1 MRIRGDDNARGLSSV
16 GPALFSFFLAAV
28 AAYAVVSASSWS
40 AKAALFPLVM
50 GIPLLVL
57 ALVQLILDLRGKTAP
72 ADGPAMDL
80 APSADVAPEVA
91 RRRTLL
97 IFAWM
102 AAFIVL
108 VFLVGFPLAV
118 PLFMFSYLV
127 LQSAAGWWRSL
138 ALTAAA
144 WGFFYGLFERLLHI
158 PFGTGLIQTWL
169 GL

>member
-1 MRIRGDDNARGLSSV
+1 MRISAASV
-16 GPALFSFFLAAV
+16 FSLFLAAV
-28 AAYAVVSASSWS
+28 AAYAVVSASAWPV
-40 AKAALFPLVM
+40 KAALFPMVM

-57 ALVQLILDLRGKTAP
+57 ALVQLILDLRGKTGP
-72 ADGPAMDL
+72 AEGPAMDL
-80 APSADVAPEVA
+80 APSADVAPEIA
-91 RRRTLL
+91 RRRTIA

-108 VFLVGFPLAV
+108 VLLVGFPLAV
-118 PLFMFSYLV
+118 PLFMFSYLM

-144 WGFFYGLFERLLHI
+144 WGFFYGLFERLLHF
-158 PFGTGLIQTWL
+158 PFGAGFIQTWL